1 MLVKYYHVNS
11 GFDMSRINR
20 HSIIVKIIAFIHIRF
35 SEMTPEETNKVLSK
49 QITVLIDEIRVM
61 VCDDTF
67 AALRLKMKWRRIF
80 ADAKKLKELTDNLT
94 KN

>member
-1 MLVKYYHVNS
+1 
-11 GFDMSRINR
+11 
-20 HSIIVKIIAFIHIRF
+20 
-35 SEMTPEETNKVLSK
+35 MTPEETNKVLSK

-67 AALRLKMKWRRIF
+67 ASYHMRTKWRRIF
-80 ADAKKLKELTDNLT
+80 ADAKKLQELTDNLT

>member
-1 MLVKYYHVNS
+1 
-11 GFDMSRINR
+11 
-20 HSIIVKIIAFIHIRF
+20 
-35 SEMTPEETNKVLSK
+35 MTPEETNKVLSK

-67 AALRLKMKWRRIF
+67 ASLRMRAKWRRIF
-80 ADAKKLKELTDNLT
+80 ADAKKLKEMTDNLT

>member
-1 MLVKYYHVNS
+1 M
-11 GFDMSRINR
+11 
-20 HSIIVKIIAFIHIRF
+20 A
-35 SEMTPEETNKVLSK
+35 PEETNKVLSK

-80 ADAKKLKELTDNLT
+80 ADGKKLKELTDNLT
-94 KN
+94 EN